1 MRVVFV
7 RGRRRGG
14 NMERCRRADRT
25 SLFTQSKTDAVLS
38 RSVAGVTDLMVDAA
52 CAHSHQSDREC
63 RPVLY
68 PSIVHTWYLLY
79 FGQRGIYAG
88 CTSAET
94 SGTYSGVCGFLLG
107 SIIGIPFLYG
117 YLPAIYSTCLL
128 LSRLSIVLGIKN
140 TEQARE
146 TQQ

>member
-68 PSIVHTWYLLY
+68 PSIVHTSYISV
-79 FGQRGIYAG
+79 RGVYMRAARQPKQAALIL
-88 CTSAET
+88 
-94 SGTYSGVCGFLLG
+94 VCAAVSLVV
-107 SIIGIPFLYG
+107 S
-117 YLPAIYSTCLL
+117 
-128 LSRLSIVLGIKN
+128 
-140 TEQARE
+140 
-146 TQQ
+146 